1 MASHTCQHCSSNSLN
16 PLLALGKHAFSTGL
30 LVSRSEV
37 TRQFDLTL
45 VQCSACGLIQLQQPA
60 AAVNL
65 RPFVD
70 WVTYREPEQHLDE
83 VCAKLTALPGLDA
96 RSARIMGVTSKDD
109 TTLARLSAL
118 GYGAARRLD
127 PAGDLGITQPLA
139 NVEAAPEALTSTRA
153 GTIARDH
160 GRADLLITRHIL
172 EHAADLDQFLQGLT
186 GLVAPGGYLMLEV
199 PDCTRSLALGDYTMI
214 WEEHSLYFTPET
226 FFRVLERHGFS
237 PALTLNYA
245 YPYEN
250 CLILVARQGGVEAP
264 ALAGAT
270 LPQLL
275 DTGRDYGQRFQDQ
288 TDRLR
293 RDLTAAKARRPVAL
307 YGAGHLT
314 ASFVNYHGLAD
325 LIDCVVDDTPQ
336 KQGLFLPGSGLEIL
350 PSAALLERH
359 IGLCLLG
366 LAPEVEPKIV
376 AKNAAFIAAG
386 GSFRSLLAAS
396 PSAFLA
402 AA

>member
-1 MASHTCQHCSSNSLN
+1 MTSRSCQHCRSASLNSL
-16 PLLALGKHAFSTGL
+16 LDLGKQAFSTGL
-30 LVSRSEV
+30 LAKRNDA
-37 TRQFDLTL
+37 TRLFDLTL
-45 VQCSACGLIQLQQPA
+45 VQCDDCGLIQLQQPA
-60 AAVNL
+60 AAVDL

-83 VCAKLTALPGLDA
+83 VCSKLTALPGLNA
-96 RSARIMGVTSKDD
+96 TTARILGVTSKDD
-109 TTLARLSAL
+109 TTLARLRAL
-118 GYGAARRLD
+118 GYGSVKRLD
-127 PAGDLGITQPLA
+127 PAADLGITQPLA
-139 NVEAAPEALTSTRA
+139 NVEAAPEALTATRA
-153 GTIARDH
+153 NAIVQGH
-160 GRADLLITRHIL
+160 GRADLVITRHIL
-172 EHAADLDQFLQGLT
+172 EHAADLDQFLRGLT

-214 WEEHSLYFTPET
+214 WEEHSVYFTPET
-226 FFRVLERHGFS
+226 FFRVLERHGFA

-250 CLILVARQGGVEAP
+250 CLILVARQGGTGTGTQEGA
-264 ALAGAT
+264 ALPT
-270 LPQLL
+270 LLKA
-275 DTGRDYGQRFQDQ
+275 GRDYGQRFAGQ

-293 RDLTAAKARRPVAL
+293 RKLLAAKAQRPIAL

-350 PSAALLERH
+350 PSAALLERG

-366 LAPEVEPKIV
+366 LAPEAEPKI
-376 AKNAAFIAAG
+376 AARNAEFVAAG
-386 GSFRSLLAAS
+386 GQFHSLLAAS
-396 PSAFLA
+396 PSAVLA
-402 AA
+402 TA